1 MCSIYGSPKTIRDL
15 IMSKLVNTVKPN
27 DENIIPYKEALEKAL
42 IENNDIEISKAHVAL
57 AEIYF
62 YEQQYQEGI
71 EHFDSAILLAKSIG
85 DKKLNARY
93 IGMKGMAFL
102 NGNIPE
108 EGYTCFEEV
117 LEIAEEIKDEG
128 LESDALGSMGLVYME
143 TGDPG
148 LAREKFTKALALAE
162 NINDKNRVM
171 IQKGN
176 LGNVH
181 LTIAAADD
189 AYNCYAE
196 ALSIAR
202 KLKDKV
208 SQLGYLN
215 NIGLLRENAGNIEET
230 ISTFEEVRELAEE
243 MNDVNGELNALHHLI
258 RIYSQDKNKSEQ
270 TIALIERVLDL
281 SKIEK
286 DKKMEMHYN
295 DMKIVFLIGLKK
307 QKEAIEFIKSKLT
320 TKEYQEDKKHIL
332 ATLTNLGNAYYDLNE
347 LDNAQQAYD
356 DALLLAK
363 ELSNNS
369 SIAKLL
375 GRLGAI
381 YADKGDL
388 KVSNEKL
395 LNSIDYIKEVNDNYL
410 LGQQYCLLAMNEK
423 EADNI
428 EKAEAYCNEGILAY
442 SETKS
447 ELHISKAKELLGY
460 IQEL

>member
-1 MCSIYGSPKTIRDL
+1 
-15 IMSKLVNTVKPN
+15 MSKLENIVKPN
-27 DENIIPYKEALEKAL
+27 EENITPYKAALDKAL
-42 IENNDIEISKAHVAL
+42 KENDDKKISQAHIDL
-57 AEIYF
+57 AEVYF

-71 EHFDSAILLAKSIG
+71 DHYDSAILLAKSIG
-85 DKKLNARY
+85 DKKLHAKY

-108 EGYTCFEEV
+108 EGYKCFEEV
-117 LEIAEEIKDEG
+117 LQIAEDINDLG

-162 NINDKNRVM
+162 NINDKNRIM

-176 LGNVH
+176 LGNAH
-181 LTIAAADD
+181 LTIASAED

-196 ALSIAR
+196 ALSIAK
-202 KLKDKV
+202 KLNDKV

-215 NIGLLRENAGNIEET
+215 NIGLLKDNAGNIDET
-230 ISTFEEVRELAEE
+230 VATFEQVRVLAEE
-243 MNDVNGELNALHHLI
+243 INDVNGELNALHHLI
-258 RIYSQDKNKSEQ
+258 RIYSQDKSKSVQ
-270 TIALIERVLDL
+270 TISFIERVLDL
-281 SKIEK
+281 SKIVH

-307 QKEAIEFIKSKLT
+307 QKEAIEFIKNKLA
-320 TKEYQEDKKHIL
+320 TKEYQENKKHIL
-332 ATLTNLGNAYYDLNE
+332 TILTNLGNAYYDLNE

-356 DALLLAK
+356 KALLLAK
-363 ELSNNS
+363 ELSNKS

-395 LNSIDYIKEVNDNYL
+395 LSSIDYVNKIKDNYL

-423 EADNI
+423 EAENI
-428 EKAEAYCNEGILAY
+428 TKAEEYCNEAITAY

-447 ELHISKAKELLGY
+447 EMHISKAKELLVY
-460 IQEL
+460 IKKS

>member
-1 MCSIYGSPKTIRDL
+1 MSEIENTQKPKL
-15 IMSKLVNTVKPN
+15 ENTVKPN
-27 DENIIPYKEALEKAL
+27 LENIIPYKKALEKAL
-42 IENNDIEISKAHVAL
+42 IKNNDVEICKAHAAL

-62 YEQQYQEGI
+62 YEKQYQEGI
-71 EHFDSAILLAKSIG
+71 DHFDSAILLAKSLG
-85 DKKLNARY
+85 DRKLNARY

-108 EGYTCFEEV
+108 DGYTCFEEV
-117 LEIAEEIKDEG
+117 LKIAEEVKDEG

-162 NINDKNRVM
+162 NIHDKNRVM

-189 AYNCYAE
+189 SYNCYAE
-196 ALSIAR
+196 ALAIAR
-202 KLKDKV
+202 ELKDKV

-215 NIGLLRENAGNIEET
+215 NIGLLRDNSGNIEET
-230 ISTFEEVRELAEE
+230 ITTFEEVRELAEE
-243 MNDVNGELNALHHLI
+243 INDVNGELNALHHLI

-270 TIALIERVLDL
+270 TITYIERILNL
-281 SKIEK
+281 SKIVN

-307 QKEAIEFIKSKLT
+307 QKEAIEFIKSKLST
-320 TKEYQEDKKHIL
+320 QEYQEDKKHRL
-332 ATLTNLGNAYYDLNE
+332 AILTNLGNAYYDLNK

-356 DALLLAK
+356 DALLLAQ
-363 ELSNNS
+363 ELSNTS

-388 KVSNEKL
+388 KVSNKKL
-395 LNSIDYIKEVNDNYL
+395 LSSIDYINDLKDNYL

-423 EADNI
+423 ESKNI
-428 EKAEAYCNEGILAY
+428 AKAEEYCNEAISAY

-447 ELHISKAKELLGY
+447 ILHISKAKELLGY
-460 IQEL
+460 IKES

>member
-1 MCSIYGSPKTIRDL
+1 
-15 IMSKLVNTVKPN
+15 MSELENTVKPN
-27 DENIIPYKEALEKAL
+27 EENIIPFKAALDKAL
-42 IENNDIEISKAHVAL
+42 KENNDLEISKAHVAL

-71 EHFDSAILLAKSIG
+71 DHFDSAILLAKSLG
-85 DKKLNARY
+85 DKTLSARY

-102 NGNIPE
+102 NGNNPE
-108 EGYTCFEEV
+108 DGYVCFEEV
-117 LEIAEEIKDEG
+117 LEIAKNIKDEG

-148 LAREKFTKALALAE
+148 LARENFTKALALADK
-162 NINDKNRVM
+162 INDQNRIMV
-171 IQKGN
+171 QKGN

-181 LTIAAADD
+181 LTIASAED

-196 ALSIAR
+196 ALAIAK

-215 NIGLLRENAGNIEET
+215 NIGLLRDNAGNTEET

-243 MNDVNGELNALHHLI
+243 LNDISGELNALHQLI
-258 RIYSQDKNKSEQ
+258 RLYSQDRNKSEL
-270 TIALIERVLDL
+270 TITYIERVLNL
-281 SKIEK
+281 SKIVK

-307 QKEAIEFIKSKLT
+307 QKEAIEFIKSKLST
-320 TKEYQEDKKHIL
+320 QEYQEDKKHRL
-332 ATLTNLGNAYYDLNE
+332 ATLTNLGNANYDLNE
-347 LDNAQQAYD
+347 LDNAQQAYAE
-356 DALLLAK
+356 ALTLAK
-363 ELSNNS
+363 EISNTP

-395 LNSIDYIKEVNDNYL
+395 LSSIDYINELGDNYL

-423 EADNI
+423 EAENI
-428 EKAEAYCNEGILAY
+428 KKAEEYCNEGILAY

-447 ELHISKAKELLGY
+447 ELHITKAKELLGY
-460 IQEL
+460 IKE